1 MVRRTIS
8 NKTAAAWI
16 ALPVLYGAQSAK
28 FISGEDALEDSLNA
42 AQVALRTAIA
52 ETLNKLGV
60 RFSAG
65 TDRLARLVRTDQ
77 DLAAEAGRL
86 DKQILEAVS
95 REPSKRDAAMEQKT
109 RDRMAVVARERDQ
122 LQSVLTTE
130 FPDYEALKPQAL
142 TMRDIQSLLVDDE
155 ALVVVHLAG
164 SKSHVWA
171 LTKNRAEWREL
182 DVSAAQVSKT
192 VQGLRSQLD
201 PDSQKPFDTTLS
213 FALYRQLIAPIEE
226 VIASKPRLSFVVNGA
241 LTSLPPQVLVTSDPT
256 GKAFKDVE
264 WLIRRHAV
272 TILPSIASLKVLRGR
287 TATSSAPKP
296 LIGFA
301 DPVFNKNQQ
310 PPVRRVAT
318 NVPVTKAVR
327 GGVAD
332 VQNLVTALDSL
343 PETADELQRVAASVG
358 ATEADIILGPKA
370 TETRVKQTRLED
382 YRIIYFATH
391 GLLAGEVAKLA
402 KLNAEPALVLS
413 LPDNPTP
420 FDDGLLTASEAA
432 QLKLNADWVVLSACN
447 TASGDGPGAE
457 ALSGL
462 ASAFFYAGG
471 RSLLVSHW
479 QAEVDSSAQLMIGTF
494 AALAAD
500 PNLSHGEALQKAM
513 LAMIDDPTRPWA
525 KPKFW
530 APFVAVGEPAKPR
543 D

>member
-1 MVRRTIS
+1 MS
-8 NKTAAAWI
+8 ELPEQAAPPI
-16 ALPVLYGAQSAK
+16 RALMS
-28 FISGEDALEDSLNA
+28 
-42 AQVALRTAIA
+42 
-52 ETLNKLGV
+52 
-60 RFSAG
+60 
-65 TDRLARLVRTDQ
+65 
-77 DLAAEAGRL
+77 
-86 DKQILEAVS
+86 
-95 REPSKRDAAMEQKT
+95 T
-109 RDRMAVVARERDQ
+109 R
-122 LQSVLTTE
+122 
-130 FPDYEALKPQAL
+130 P
-142 TMRDIQSLLVDDE
+142 
-155 ALVVVHLAG
+155 
-164 SKSHVWA
+164 
-171 LTKNRAEWREL
+171 
-182 DVSAAQVSKT
+182 
-192 VQGLRSQLD
+192 
-201 PDSQKPFDTTLS
+201 
-213 FALYRQLIAPIEE
+213 
-226 VIASKPRLSFVVNGA
+226 
-241 LTSLPPQVLVTSDPT
+241 SLPPQVLVTSDPT
-256 GKAFKDVE
+256 GKALKDVD

-318 NVPVTKAVR
+318 NVMVTKAVR

-332 VQNLVTALDSL
+332 VLNLVTALDPL

-447 TASGDGPGAE
+447 TASGDGSGAE

-530 APFVAVGEPAKPR
+530 APFVVVGEPAKPR